1 MHTLKQS
8 QQLASWVRD
17 VGLHLV
23 TGGGAVFGSLV
34 HLMRGIAVFY
44 QELETD
50 ERSLPLEERLQ
61 RTGRVRYR

>member
-1 MHTLKQS
+1 MQTLKPS
-8 QQLASWVRD
+8 QQLALWAR

-34 HLMRGIAVFY
+34 HLMRGIAVVY
-44 QELETD
+44 QEPKTY